1 MANKVKP
8 KDSSEAAAILGLVY
22 LDDEDFIN
30 AVHDP
35 ERHRSLPYT
44 LADIQF
50 QMDTLLEHMPPEQL
64 FDVFAR
70 IMQREWMTI
79 LNHSILKAVE
89 KKQLAAK

>member
-1 MANKVKP
+1 MANILKP

-44 LADIQF
+44 LADIQL
-50 QMDTLLEHMPPEQL
+50 TL
-64 FDVFAR
+64 
-70 IMQREWMTI
+70 
-79 LNHSILKAVE
+79 S
-89 KKQLAAK
+89 